1 LMSTDW
7 PAFAGLPADV
17 VKAGCG
23 ISGLYDL
30 EPIRL
35 SYLNQT
41 LGLTME
47 TARRNSPVHLVPAA
61 AGPLLLPVGEKE
73 GDEYHRQTE
82 SLAAAWRRRGGRVEV
97 MDMTGHDH
105 FSIVTELGAPGT
117 PLGRAILAQIA
128 AVPAAAGR
136 AAR

>member
-1 LMSTDW
+1 MVSRSIAMD
-7 PAFAGLPADV
+7 
-17 VKAGCG
+17 
-23 ISGLYDL
+23 
-30 EPIRL
+30 
-35 SYLNQT
+35 
-41 LGLTME
+41 